1 MSTILINTENSK
13 RSEPQKFVINLLQRL
28 DLRSSNKHA
37 TLENLSI
44 YYMWKNIRQQYK
56 NNKLKIITPMW
67 NDEFELP
74 HASYSASGIH
84 DYVKYIIKKHETLP
98 TNPPIFIYINRINNK
113 LVFKIN
119 ELYKLQL

>member
-56 NNKLKIITPMW
+56 NNKLKIITPTW

-74 HASYSASGIH
+74 HASYSASGIP